1 MSKSAK
7 GHVGKASK
15 PGQKAPTSGIYSTIG
30 QRGGRTVEQIVVV
43 KGKPLPPLPRSA
55 KGYTLHAKSGRYII
69 QSPAQSANTVM
80 TWSRAF
86 KKK

>member
-7 GHVGKASK
+7 GHPGKAFK
-15 PGQKAPTSGIYSTIG
+15 LGQKAPTSGIYAAIG
-30 QRGGRTVEQIVVV
+30 PRGGRTVEQTVVV
-43 KGKPLPPLPRSA
+43 NGKPLPPVPKSA
-55 KGYTLHAKSGRYII
+55 KSYTLRAKSGRYII
-69 QSPAQSANTVM
+69 QSPAQSANTVV